1 MGVRTIQPAVLELGS
16 DEKRLARMLDSAL
29 LYGMLAVL
37 MFGVLAFGG
46 AQEWAVATL
55 EVASAVLFVLWAIR
69 QYTAAE
75 IQMPSNPLLAP
86 VIAFALLI
94 VAQLVFRISAYANAT
109 WHEAMRY
116 AAYGM
121 LFLVAQHCFQQPW
134 LRHRFLY
141 VLAFFGAAVA
151 LEAVVQN
158 LISPDKIYWHWPV
171 PLSGS
176 IYGPYATHGHYAGL
190 MEMLAPIP
198 LVLAVNSARSAAS
211 RALLI
216 FAGIFMGATV
226 FLSHSRGGMIAFAV
240 EMLFLLWLA
249 WSQRKHGRVALILV
263 AAIAGVALLVVA
275 FAPPQLASSLRSLRE
290 PFDPHANG
298 DRITIAR
305 DAVRMFRERPVTG
318 WGLETFPV
326 VYPRFRSF
334 PTTYF
339 INEAHNDFVQMLAE
353 TGILGLGAM
362 LAFLVLLYQVGLRN
376 VRAGDGP
383 LGSSSA
389 TAALVGCTGLLAHG
403 ISDFNL
409 HIPANAA
416 LFFVLCALATYSPA
430 SKRNS
435 VKLYRMPQ
443 RPDRAFTN

>member
-1 MGVRTIQPAVLELGS
+1 MSVRTIQPAVVELGS
-16 DEKRLARMLDSAL
+16 EETRLPWILDSAL
-29 LYGMLAVL
+29 LYGLLAVL
-37 MFGVLAFGG
+37 TFGVLAFGG

-55 EVASAVLFVLWAIR
+55 EVSSAVLFVLWAAR

-75 IQMPSNPLLAP
+75 IQISSNPLLAP
-86 VIAFALLI
+86 IAAFALLI
-94 VAQLVFRISAYANAT
+94 GAQLVFRISAYPNAT

-116 AAYGM
+116 VAYGM
-121 LFLVAQHCFQQPW
+121 LFVVAQHCFQQPW
-134 LRHRFLY
+134 LRRRFLY
-141 VLAFFGAAVA
+141 ILAFLGAAVA

-158 LISPDKIYWHWPV
+158 LTSPDKIYWYWSV

-176 IYGPYATHGHYAGL
+176 IYGPYASHGHYAGL

-198 LVLAVNSARSAAS
+198 LVLAINSARNAAG

-216 FAGIFMGATV
+216 FAGILMGATV

-249 WSQRKHGRVALILV
+249 WSQRKHGRVALIVL

-275 FAPPQLASSLRSLRE
+275 FAPAQLAISLRSLRE
-290 PFDPHANG
+290 PLDPHVNG

-305 DAVRMFRERPVTG
+305 DAVRMFRERPIAG

-339 INEAHNDFVQMLAE
+339 INEAHNDFVQILAE
-353 TGILGLGAM
+353 TGMLGFGAM
-362 LAFLVLLYQVGLRN
+362 LTFLVLLYRVGLRN
-376 VRAGDGP
+376 VRTADGP

-416 LFFVLCALATYSPA
+416 LFFVLCTLATYSPA
-430 SKRNS
+430 SKRGS
-435 VKLYRMPQ
+435 VKLYRMT

>member
-1 MGVRTIQPAVLELGS
+1 MSVRTIQPAVLELEG
-16 DEKRLARMLDSAL
+16 DDKRLARILDTAL

-37 MFGVLAFGG
+37 MFGILAFGG
-46 AQEWAVATL
+46 AQAWAVATL
-55 EVASAVLFVLWAIR
+55 EVASALLFVLWAIR
-69 QYTAAE
+69 RYTAAE
-75 IQMPSNPLLAP
+75 NRVPSNPLLAP
-86 VIAFALLI
+86 AAAFALLI
-94 VAQLVFRISAYANAT
+94 AAQLVLRTTAYPNAT

-116 AAYGM
+116 IAYGM
-121 LFLVAQHCFQQPW
+121 LFLVAQHCFQKPW
-134 LRHRFLY
+134 LRRRFLY
-141 VLAFFGAAVA
+141 ILAFFGAAVA

-158 LISPDKIYWHWPV
+158 LTSPDKIYWYWPV

-176 IYGPYATHGHYAGL
+176 IYGPYASHGHYAGM

-198 LVLAVNSARSAAS
+198 LVLAMNSARNAAS

-216 FAGIFMGATV
+216 FAGTFMGATV

-249 WSQRKHGRVALILV
+249 WSQRKHGRVALIVL

-275 FAPPQLASSLRSLRE
+275 FAPAQLAISLRSLRE
-290 PFDPHANG
+290 PLDPHVNG

-305 DAVRMFRERPVTG
+305 DTVRMFRERPIAG

-339 INEAHNDFVQMLAE
+339 INEAHNDYVQMLAE
-353 TGILGLGAM
+353 TGILGFGAM
-362 LAFLVLLYQVGLRN
+362 LAFLVLLYRVGLRN

-403 ISDFNL
+403 VSDFNL

-430 SKRNS
+430 SKQGS
-435 VKLYRMPQ
+435 VKLYRMT